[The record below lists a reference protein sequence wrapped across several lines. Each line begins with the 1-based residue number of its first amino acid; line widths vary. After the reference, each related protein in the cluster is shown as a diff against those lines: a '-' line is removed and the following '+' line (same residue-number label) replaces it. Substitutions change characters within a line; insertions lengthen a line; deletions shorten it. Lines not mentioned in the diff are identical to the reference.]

1 MKTPVLP
8 LLHAAALLC
17 APALASTASAQA
29 PPPAANSTGAEP
41 QPNKASQPDLRT
53 LLRDALFEEEATRD
67 LTKAAVGYEALLAS
81 WAEQRPTAAAALY
94 RLAEVRRKQDRKAD
108 AIALYQRLL
117 REFPDIE
124 PHARL
129 ARENLTALGAKEPA
143 DSAAPSAPSMDVL
156 VTEEESTALVRIK
169 KLAAESPD
177 LLIGQEFS
185 TACAK
190 GWLTVVRFLVS
201 KGVNDNGDGFILAA
215 ENGHLAVVKEL
226 LPQKPLPEFMGR
238 AVDGATVKNRVA
250 VLKLLLEA
258 GASPG
263 GSSDT
268 HEPLAAAILN
278 ESGPAVDLL
287 LEHKAD
293 PSPSTARIS
302 PLYAAASKGS
312 ATTVERLLALG
323 ADANFGGHAPS
334 FSRPFHIGLAVPG
347 GPPVPNLS
355 TNNSEGEGSTPL
367 HAAVTARSPECVIL
381 LLDAKAN
388 PNAQSKTGWTPLL
401 GAIEKKSL
409 PLVEQLLAAG
419 ADPNLADK
427 ERITPL
433 LKATLSRQRDLAAAL
448 LKAKASPNA
457 LVGPEKNRTAMS
469 YCFDIKDE
477 AELEAW
483 VNLFLEHGA
492 NPVWPDAPA
501 INYAP
506 PAWKLKLCRSQVY
519 PMMALTPSIVLIFPE
534 ENQLNWLAHRK
545 DENEKP
551 GTLPALL
558 TVWHEKGGWEIPDGG
573 RFATVPDWSTLRLW
587 RKGADGKMQETLIEV
602 KKETTWP
609 ELQWGDVIE
618 VCANAANPGVPLENP
633 PQPARRRVTQPGN
646 QPPSA
651 TSALPAE
658 ALEALR
664 PAK

>member
-17 APALASTASAQA
+17 APALAATASAQA

-67 LTKAAVGYEALLAS
+67 LTKAAAGYEALLAA
-81 WAEQRPTAAAALY
+81 WNEQRPTAAAALY
-94 RLAEVRRKQDRKAD
+94 RLAEVRRKQDRKDD

-143 DSAAPSAPSMDVL
+143 PGPPLTPA
-156 VTEEESTALVRIK
+156 EALKAGVWPDDKYTFASQDEAVAHSRIK
-169 KLAAESPD
+169 KLAVESPD
-177 LLIGQEFS
+177 LLRGHEYRD
-185 TACAK
+185 ACEK
-190 GWLTVVRFLVS
+190 GWLSVVQVILS
-201 KGVNDNGDGFILAA
+201 QNIPLDLEGFTAA
-215 ENGHLAVVKEL
+215 AGKGHLAIVREILK
-226 LPQKPLPEFMGR
+226 QKPNPE
-238 AVDGATVKNRVA
+238 ALGAALSEAASQNRIA
-250 VLKLLLEA
+250 VLKLLLES
-258 GASPG
+258 GASSDG
-263 GSSDT
+263 GSAEHSALTSAINSRSNEAAELLLTFKANPDPAT
-268 HEPLAAAILN
+268 AATSPLFAAAMMDN
-278 ESGPAVDLL
+278 EGM
-287 LEHKAD
+287 
-293 PSPSTARIS
+293 I
-302 PLYAAASKGS
+302 G
-312 ATTVERLLALG
+312 RLLPLKVDPNRPTVRKG
-323 ADANFGGHAPS
+323 DFGS
-334 FSRPFHIGLAVPG
+334 DYSTSPG
-347 GPPVPNLS
+347 
-355 TNNSEGEGSTPL
+355 GSTPL
-367 HAAVTARSPECVIL
+367 HAAVLKCNVNAARL

-388 PNAQSKTGWTPLL
+388 PNAVNEAGWTPLM
-401 GAIEKKSL
+401 GAITLNHL

-419 ADPNLADK
+419 ADPNLAGKDNQ
-427 ERITPL
+427 TPL
-433 LKATLSRQRDLAAAL
+433 LISVWNQQRPIAAAL

-573 RFATVPDWSTLRLW
+573 RFATLPDWSTLRLW
-587 RKGADGKMQETLIEV
+587 RKGADGKMQETVLPV
-602 KKETTWP
+602 KKETKWP
-609 ELQWGDVIE
+609 ELQWGDVVE
-618 VCANAANPGVPLENP
+618 VLAAEKKPNASGRTGFITIPKGLP
-633 PQPARRRVTQPGN
+633 PETLDLLK
-646 QPPSA
+646 SA
-651 TSALPAE
+651 
-658 ALEALR
+658 
-664 PAK
+664 K